1 MAAEPP
7 APLDLARGLPVSCA
21 DVRALRAA
29 RLPRPM
35 SGDAYL
41 AWLRSFPAPDRD
53 ALRRRDGPRGEPFRL
68 P

>member
-7 APLDLARGLPVSCA
+7 APLDLARGLPVSSA

-29 RLPRPM
+29 GRPRPM

-41 AWLRSFPAPDRD
+41 AWLRSFPAPDRG
-53 ALRRRDGPRGEPFRL
+53 ALGRRDGPRGEPFSLR
-68 P
+68 